1 MAHCWGY
8 SLLPQAAETTRY
20 KMLPKKYYEFILP
33 QHSCLSLLLSLLL
46 MLMMII
52 TIKDLF
58 RYLAC
63 HAIRQQRDQTRN
75 QSTAESIPIVSSGER
90 IQ

>member
-63 HAIRQQRDQTRN
+63 HAISRQRRPDQKPIDSRIHSNCKQR
-75 QSTAESIPIVSSGER
+75 
-90 IQ
+90 